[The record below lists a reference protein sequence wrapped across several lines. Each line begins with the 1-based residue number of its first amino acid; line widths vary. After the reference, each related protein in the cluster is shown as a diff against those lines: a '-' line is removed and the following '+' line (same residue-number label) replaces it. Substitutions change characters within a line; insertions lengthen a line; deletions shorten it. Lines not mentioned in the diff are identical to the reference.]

1 MSYFCQPAFSRRFV
15 RSMPDLLDLND
26 FLNGFRDGRR
36 FQIQTSLKRTAQL
49 LDDTSTLRPSRYFV
63 YQTGILLDRHL
74 LGKTG
79 SIEDMRTLEDTV
91 AVLKV
96 SLMMLL
102 VRSESFSGFFDC
114 CKNVFC
120 SRFCLDSWNIK
131 WRFFIFLEVYR
142 KHFPTSPFDI
152 EAFVLPQSIVQLQKR
167 SGCLGE
173 FELGGG

>member
-1 MSYFCQPAFSRRFV
+1 
-15 RSMPDLLDLND
+15 MPDLLELND

-36 FQIQTSLKRTAQL
+36 FQIQTSLKRTAQF
-49 LDDTSTLRPSRYFV
+49 LDDTSTLRPSRNFV
-63 YQTGILLDRHL
+63 YQTGILLGRHL

-120 SRFCLDSWNIK
+120 SRFCLDSWNQQVSPCVK
-131 WRFFIFLEVYR
+131 LTWRNYR
-142 KHFPTSPFDI
+142 KNAKHPRESWTRMATPWNPVGI
-152 EAFVLPQSIVQLQKR
+152 QNLTGQ
-167 SGCLGE
+167 
-173 FELGGG
+173 